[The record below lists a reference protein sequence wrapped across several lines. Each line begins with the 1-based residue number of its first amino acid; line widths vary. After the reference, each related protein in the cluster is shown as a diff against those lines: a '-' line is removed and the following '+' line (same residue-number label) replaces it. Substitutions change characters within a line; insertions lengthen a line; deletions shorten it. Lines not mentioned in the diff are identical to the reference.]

1 MKKTKI
7 IISILAVILFFTA
20 CKRDDNVKINSV
32 IEQNQNLDTVKEV
45 NENSTPPDD
54 DIDKNVLTDA
64 DKEMFCEQAELLGEQ
79 LINFVI
85 LNNSLVGTNELTDL
99 EVYRFIST
107 MFKYRDEENYPY
119 SDYVRAQTEN
129 GTHSIYTFDKVEKI
143 VKELFN
149 IDDWFCSS
157 REERNMDAGNYE
169 IPINYEVESNF
180 LYENMQIKI
189 LDSEN
194 LIELKFLLKLFIEED
209 LQEIGEYK
217 IIFEIVDEN
226 DDKFLRFQSFEPIE
240 IETANIAK
248 KIFNDQKDMCKQA
261 ELIADQLMNFAVE
274 NKSLVG
280 VEKLSDHEV
289 FKFIATMFYHE
300 YNKDYPYLDSVI
312 IKGNPLR
319 AIYSLE
325 DTQRI
330 AKELFDIDNW
340 FFSSRSFKEENNE
353 YEVSLSQGF
362 GMTFSYENMQVKMLD
377 ESNFIEVEFL
387 LTSHIGFKG
396 EPGWSEIGIFR
407 ITFEI
412 MHDDGNKFLRF
423 RSLKP
428 IE

>member
-1 MKKTKI
+1 MKKIKI

-32 IEQNQNLDTVKEV
+32 IKQNQNLDTIKEV

-129 GTHSIYTFDKVEKI
+129 GTHSIYAFDKVERI

-149 IDDWFCSS
+149 IDDWFYFSK
-157 REERNMDAGNYE
+157 EESNMDAGNYE
-169 IPINYEVESNF
+169 IPINHEINSNF

-217 IIFEIVDEN
+217 IIFEIVGEN

-240 IETANIAK
+240 IETVNIAK

-261 ELIADQLMNFAVE
+261 ELIADQLINFAIQK
-274 NKSLVG
+274 KSLVG
-280 VEKLSDHEV
+280 VEKLSDHEIYNFV
-289 FKFIATMFYHE
+289 GTMFYHE
-300 YNKDYPYLDSVI
+300 YNKDYPYLDSVT

-319 AIYSLE
+319 AIYGLE

-340 FFSSRSFKEENNE
+340 FFSDRDFKEETNN
-353 YEVSLSQGF
+353 YETSLQQGF
-362 GMTFSYENMQVKMLD
+362 GMIFSYENMHVKMLD

-387 LTSHIGFKG
+387 LTNYIGFKG
-396 EPGWSEIGIFR
+396 EPGWDEKGIFR

-412 MHDDGNKFLRF
+412 IDDEGNRFLRF
-423 RSLKP
+423 CSLQS